1 MPLQPNAGFLQ
12 DEKGDIAGIVA
23 KFNGFVK
30 NYVNMMQDL
39 MQNTCSEAELLII
52 LLIHSFVADK
62 QQFVYILWFFN
73 NNTLIIIDKS
83 VENLFITP
91 LIYC

>member
-1 MPLQPNAGFLQ
+1 MPLQPYAGFLQ
-12 DEKGDIAGIVA
+12 DGNGDIAGIVA

-39 MQNTCSEAELLII
+39 MQNTCSEAELLIN

-62 QQFVYILWFFN
+62 QQFAYILWFFN
-73 NNTLIIIDKS
+73 NNTLIINNNS
-83 VENLFITP
+83 VENLFIT
-91 LIYC
+91 